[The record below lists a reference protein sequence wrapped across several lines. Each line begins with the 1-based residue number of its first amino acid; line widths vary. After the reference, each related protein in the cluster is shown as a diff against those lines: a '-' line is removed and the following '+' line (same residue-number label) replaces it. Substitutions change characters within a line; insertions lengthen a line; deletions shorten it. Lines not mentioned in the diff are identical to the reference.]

1 MIRGVKMFDFYTQER
16 DLSTIPVLALTSES
30 YKAWLDQQDEF
41 IKNWLNTHS
50 FEAKAATVAMLPNS
64 NGRLEQVILGVEN
77 ELDFWSWGA
86 LARLLPEGA
95 YHIANTEFDE
105 KHLWDVRLGWGLG
118 HYQFDEYVEK
128 KAYLS
133 RLLIPADLEIDE
145 LNHLVQSIF
154 TVRDL
159 INMPANELS
168 PEQLAC
174 IAKEIATQ
182 HGGQFSVTVG
192 DELLKKNYPT
202 IHAVGKACDVAPR
215 LIDFSWGDPSHK
227 KITLVGKG
235 VCFDSGGLDLK
246 SAKGML
252 TMKKDMGG
260 SAHVLGLANSIM
272 AQGLPVRLRVLI
284 PAVENSVSGKSY
296 RPGDVIKTRHGLTV
310 EVGNTD
316 AEGRLVL
323 CDALSEASN
332 DKPDMIIDFATL
344 TGAARI
350 ALGTDLPAFFT
361 NDDTVSEGLC
371 KAAMDVQDPVWR
383 LPLHQPYKKLLQSKV
398 ADLNNVASSPYG
410 GAITAALYLQ
420 HFVAEGIPWIHF
432 DIMASNERE
441 LPGRPEGGE
450 AMGLRA
456 MYQYIKSLL

>member
-1 MIRGVKMFDFYTQER
+1 MFDFYTQEN
-16 DLSTIPVLALTSES
+16 SSQSVPVLALTKTHYVE
-30 YKAWLDQQDEF
+30 WLAQQDEF
-41 IKNWLNTHS
+41 TQNWLNTHN
-50 FEAKAATVAMLPNS
+50 FKAKAASIAMLPS
-64 NGRLEQVILGVEN
+64 EKGHLERVILGVEN
-77 ELDFWSWGA
+77 DSDFWSWGA
-86 LARLLPEGA
+86 LAKILPEGVF
-95 YHIANTEFDE
+95 HIANTGFDE
-105 KHLWDVRLGWGLG
+105 QHLWDVRLGWGLG
-118 HYQFDEYVEK
+118 HYQFDEFVEK
-128 KAYLS
+128 RAYPAK
-133 RLLIPADLEIDE
+133 LLLPEDVVMDE

-174 IAKEIATQ
+174 VAKEIATQ
-182 HGGQFSVTVG
+182 HGGKFSVIVG
-192 DELLKKNYPT
+192 DDLLKKNYPT
-202 IHAVGKACDVAPR
+202 IHAVGKACDIAPR

-272 AQGLPVRLRVLI
+272 AQELPVRLRVLI

-332 DKPDMIIDFATL
+332 DKPDILIDFATL

-361 NDDTVSEGLC
+361 NDEKVADGLRH
-371 KAAMDVQDPVWR
+371 AAQKVQDPVWQ
-383 LPLHQPYKKLLQSKV
+383 LPLYQPYKSLLKSKI

-420 HFVAEGIPWIHF
+420 HFVGDDIPWIHF
-432 DIMASNERE
+432 DIMASNERA

-450 AMGLRA
+450 AMGFRA
-456 MYQYIKSLL
+456 MYQYIKSIV